1 MTKSVPIKYEESI
14 EVQRLFHKYNALL
27 AVLAYMNDNSSKYT
41 EFLDKKVDEATELY
55 IELEQV
61 KDKYGT
67 QYRPQGDWQH
77 YTFDFDNNVIIY
89 ED

>member
-27 AVLAYMNDNSSKYT
+27 AVLAYMNDNSKYT
-41 EFLDKKVDEATELY
+41 EFLDKKLDEATELF
-55 IELEQV
+55 ITLEDAKQ
-61 KDKYGT
+61 KYGN
-67 QYRPQGDWQH
+67 QYMPEGNWQH
-77 YTFDFDNNVIIY
+77 YSFDFDNYAIVY

>member
-41 EFLDKKVDEATELY
+41 EFLDKK
-55 IELEQV
+55 
-61 KDKYGT
+61 
-67 QYRPQGDWQH
+67 
-77 YTFDFDNNVIIY
+77 
-89 ED
+89 